1 MALPDQNV
9 VAENAIAKLQNAATE
24 RLGALPQINPADPLG
39 KRKDQYPE
47 YLEMLKGIHDKLE
60 QRYATPNWFDIAAG
74 FAKPQLGGFIA
85 SLGSANEAMAKNV
98 EQQRAQQM
106 PLAALK
112 LEMYKNQQLQN
123 QAVDANEIFER
134 DMDLYGYVT
143 EKGVGDI
150 KRLVGNEH
158 YIAQGAE
165 ANREGRYKEIES
177 QRGIAETQLG
187 LEQAIAKNP
196 YLVVKTKLF
205 NTGAQTPEEAEKLN
219 TLLNNA
225 IPPGFDRASWE
236 SMGTQA
242 KQDLVARY
250 TDDQLKLNMTEGA
263 ASLHDAKGAVDRLK
277 TLRTV
282 RELATD
288 PEMAPVFSVLNNA
301 DAFSLF
307 KRITDT
313 AGGNLGAVMEG
324 LKNAIRSQY
333 SNENDPDGVKRQKAD
348 LLFKSIAQM
357 AIQNRNSA
365 LNPTDAYQGLVD
377 QATPGLDNSQKGFVS
392 IVDQMGLREQL
403 LVDEHNL
410 RVKNRIPA
418 MEILDERK
426 HPDLRTLRRQYK
438 EEASELAK
446 TDAYTRQPSWLDSI
460 TVKIP
465 SGASRQPET
474 PQAKPSTSGSSSG
487 SSRSRPTERVIGGKT
502 YVLENNSW
510 VLKE

>member
-9 VAENAIAKLQNAATE
+9 VAENAISKLQNAATE

-39 KRKDQYPE
+39 RRPNQYGE
-47 YLEMLKGIHDKLE
+47 YQNQLKEIHDKLE
-60 QRYATPNWFDIAAG
+60 QRYANPNWFDIAAG

-85 SLGSANEAMAKNV
+85 SLGSANEAMAKNI

-123 QAVDANEIFER
+123 QAIDANEIYER

-143 EKGVGDI
+143 EGAVGDI
-150 KRLVGNEH
+150 KRLVGSEH
-158 YIAQGAE
+158 PIAQGAD

-177 QRGIAETQLG
+177 QRGVAATQLE

-205 NTGAQTPEEAEKLN
+205 KAGAQTPEEVEKLN
-219 TLLNNA
+219 GQLNNA
-225 IPPGFDRASWE
+225 IPPGTDPTVWA
-236 SMGTQA
+236 SMGVQE
-242 KQDLVARY
+242 KQDQIAKY
-250 TDDQLKLNMTEGA
+250 ADDQLKLQMSEGA

-288 PEMAPVFSVLNNA
+288 PDMAPVFSVLNNA

-307 KRITDT
+307 KKITDT

-333 SNENDPDGVKRQKAD
+333 SNENDPSGVKRQKAD
-348 LLFKSIAQM
+348 LLFKTIAQM
-357 AIQNRNSA
+357 AIQNRNNA
-365 LNPTDAYQGLVD
+365 LNPTDAYQTLVD
-377 QATPGLDNSQKGFVS
+377 QATPGLDNSQKGFIS

-426 HPDLRTLRRQYK
+426 YPSLRELRKQYK
-438 EEASELAK
+438 DEARELAK
-446 TDAYTRQPSWLDSI
+446 TDAYTRDPSWLDGI

-487 SSRSRPTERVIGGKT
+487 SSRSRPTERVIDGKT
-502 YVLENNSW
+502 YVLVNNSW

>member
-39 KRKDQYPE
+39 RRPNQYAEYEQMYKD
-47 YLEMLKGIHDKLE
+47 IHDKLE
-60 QRYATPNWFDIAAG
+60 KRYATPNWFDVAAG

-98 EQQRAQQM
+98 EQQRAQEM

-112 LEMYKNQQLQN
+112 LEIFKNKELQN
-123 QAVDANEIFER
+123 RAMDANEIYER

-143 EKGVGDI
+143 EKAVGDI

-158 YIAQGAE
+158 YIAQGAD

-177 QRGIAETQLG
+177 QQGIAATQLA
-187 LEQAIAKNP
+187 LEEAIAKNP
-196 YLVVKTKLF
+196 FLVVKTKLF
-205 NTGAQTPEEAEKLN
+205 KAGAQTPEEVEKLN
-219 TLLNNA
+219 GLLNNA
-225 IPPGFDRASWE
+225 IPPGIDQASWA
-236 SMGTQA
+236 SMGTQE
-242 KQDLVARY
+242 KQDQIARY
-250 TDDQLKLNMTEGA
+250 ADDQLKLQMTEGA

-288 PEMAPVFSVLNNA
+288 PDMAPVFSVLNNA

-307 KRITDT
+307 KRITDQ

-333 SNENDPDGVKRQKAD
+333 TNENDPTGVKRQKAD
-348 LLFKSIAQM
+348 LLFKTIAQIT
-357 AIQNRNSA
+357 IQQRNSA
-365 LNPTDAYQGLVD
+365 LNPGEAYQDLVG
-377 QATPGLDNSQKGFVS
+377 QATPGIDNSQKGFVS

-418 MEILDERK
+418 MEIFDENKYPSLGDMRK
-426 HPDLRTLRRQYK
+426 QYK
-438 EEASELAK
+438 NEASELAK
-446 TDAYTRQPSWLDSI
+446 TDAYTRTPSWLDSV

-487 SSRSRPTERVIGGKT
+487 SSRSRPTERVIGGKM
-502 YVLENNSW
+502 YVLENGSW